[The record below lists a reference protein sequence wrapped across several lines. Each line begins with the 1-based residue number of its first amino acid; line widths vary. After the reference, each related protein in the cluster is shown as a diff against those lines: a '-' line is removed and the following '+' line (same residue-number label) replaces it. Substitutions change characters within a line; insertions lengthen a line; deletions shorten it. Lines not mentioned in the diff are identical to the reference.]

1 MRRKR
6 SSYLTPLIVIL
17 LGGLCLV
24 VLAGL
29 LSLEIAPRL
38 ATADFGPPSP
48 NLDQFQ
54 KGLYSVQ
61 LLLKKNAVLQPLDP
75 LGSQKVVQIEQGES
89 VNSIALDLENAGV
102 IRDAGAF
109 RLYLVYS
116 GLDKGIQAGSHPL
129 SPAQNA
135 LEIAA
140 AIQDANPKVLS
151 IRILAGWRLEE
162 IAAALPANGFSDSAS
177 TFLQAASLFEGESVL
192 PGYAEIKGVE
202 GYLLPDT
209 YTIKREATSSE
220 ILGTML
226 QNFDQQL
233 TQDIRDGFK
242 RQGLT
247 LPQAVTLASIIQKEA
262 VAPDELPIIASVFYN
277 RLHKGMKLDSD
288 PTAQYALGYNLVQKT
303 WWKNPLNASDLNVD
317 SPYNTYVSAG
327 LPPGPI
333 CAPGLAALRSVAF
346 PAQTPY
352 YYFRAR
358 CDGSGR
364 HNFATT
370 YAEQVNNACQ

>member
-1 MRRKR
+1 
-6 SSYLTPLIVIL
+6 V
-17 LGGLCLV
+17 
-24 VLAGL
+24 
-29 LSLEIAPRL
+29 
-38 ATADFGPPSP
+38 D
-48 NLDQFQ
+48 
-54 KGLYSVQ
+54 
-61 LLLKKNAVLQPLDP
+61 
-75 LGSQKVVQIEQGES
+75 QIEQGES

-162 IAAALPANGFSDSAS
+162 IAAALPANGFSVSAS

-202 GYLLPDT
+202 GYLLPGT

-317 SPYNTYVSAG
+317 SPYNTYISAG